1 MITIML
7 KKHAVKHS
15 DNSLFVCGW
24 EVRGLREEQRD
35 PPSLKI
41 CVFCTG
47 MASVKNFAV
56 RIMLQKLC
64 YEFWVLEDNVLPVG

>member
-1 MITIML
+1 ML

-24 EVRGLREEQRD
+24 EVRGLREEQKD

-41 CVFCTG
+41 CVFCTE

-56 RIMLQKLC
+56 
-64 YEFWVLEDNVLPVG
+64 LE